1 MQENNI
7 NNYYDQ
13 YDKHYVAIDC
23 IIFGFEGSTLKL
35 LLQKRRFDPLK
46 GEWSLMGGFLG
57 ANENFDDAAKR
68 ITAELTGLDDVYYEQ
83 LEVFGR
89 IDRDSVDRVLSVP
102 FFALIKIN
110 EYNNEATNRTG
121 AHWFPVEDFPNLIFD
136 HNEMVTK
143 ALEKLRRRCRIRP
156 IGFELLPEKFT
167 IPQLQALYEAI
178 LMQTLDKRNFRK
190 KILSMNLLDKL
201 EEKDKESSRKGA
213 WLYNFNH
220 KRYEEFMQEGFNFE
234 I

>member
-1 MQENNI
+1 MESTNNQ
-7 NNYYDQ
+7 YYSI
-13 YDKHYVAIDC
+13 YDKHYIGIDC

-35 LLQKRRFDPLK
+35 LLQKRRFEPLK

-68 ITAELTGLDDVYYEQ
+68 ITEELTGLDNVYYEQ
-83 LEVFGR
+83 FDVFGR
-89 IDRDSVDRVLSVP
+89 IDRDSCARVVSIP

-110 EYNNEATNRTG
+110 EYNSEATNRTG
-121 AHWFPVEDFPNLIFD
+121 AKWFSVSDFPNLIFD
-136 HNEMVTK
+136 HNEMVSM

-201 EEKDKESSRKGA
+201 DEKDKESSRKGA
-213 WLYNFNH
+213 WLYHFNRS
-220 KRYEEFMQEGFNFE
+220 RYEEFTLNGFNFE
-234 I
+234 L

>member
-1 MQENNI
+1 M
-7 NNYYDQ
+7 DQ
-13 YDKHYVAIDC
+13 NFYSQYSKHFLAIDC

-35 LLQKRRFDPLK
+35 LLQKRRFDPLR
-46 GEWSLMGGFLG
+46 GEWSLMGGFLD
-57 ANENFDDAAKR
+57 ADENFNDAAKR

-83 LEVFGR
+83 LEVFGK
-89 IDRDSVDRVLSVP
+89 INRDSVARVLSVP

-110 EYNNEATNRTG
+110 EYNSEATTRTG
-121 AHWFPVEDFPNLIFD
+121 AKWFPVSNFPNLIFD
-136 HNEMVTK
+136 HNEMVTA

-178 LMQTLDKRNFRK
+178 LMETLDKRNFRK
-190 KILSMNLLDKL
+190 KLLSMNLLDKL
-201 EEKDKESSRKGA
+201 DEKDKESSRKGA
-213 WLYNFNH
+213 WLYHFNR
-220 KRYEEFMQEGFNFE
+220 KRYEDFMLNGFNFE